1 MKMVNFGVLL
11 KFKNKRMKKE
21 KQTKQTVVKKWLQTE
36 IKFPETTSK
45 VTLLFGR
52 ICSGKSSFRPPNTYR
67 VEVSRLVRAV
77 IADYAP
83 TATREQ
89 LQDTMH
95 LDTKIAESILMV
107 TDYATQLY
115 KHPEVIIDGI
125 RQVSIVEMVLEK
137 YPDAELVWLSVDD
150 FERKRRYESRKDIKD
165 VEPFEVAD
173 TKPIE
178 LECQKIYETYKDKLV
193 IVNNN

>member
-1 MKMVNFGVLL
+1 MSGLRSGKIMKMVGGL
-11 KFKNKRMKKE
+11 KNKRMEKE
-21 KQTKQTVVKKWLQTE
+21 TKT
-36 IKFPETTSK
+36 K

-52 ICSGKSSFRPPNTYR
+52 ICSGKSSFKPSAYK
-67 VEVSRLVRAV
+67 VGVSQLVRAV

-83 TATREQ
+83 IATREQ

-95 LDTKIAESILMV
+95 LDTKIAESILIV

-115 KHPEVIIDGI
+115 KRPEVVIDGI
-125 RQVSIVEMVLEK
+125 RQVSIVEMILK
-137 YPDAELVWLSVDD
+137 HYPDAELVWLSVDD
-150 FERKRRYESRKDIKD
+150 FERKRRYETRKDIKD

-178 LECQKIYETYKDKLV
+178 LECQKIYETYKDRLV
-193 IVNNN
+193 IVNNS